1 MNRTLKATITA
12 VLLGTATLAVA
23 QSPSE
28 SFADRIRQFQAL
40 SGVGPAY
47 KAPPTF
53 SNEQKA
59 PTPRLST
66 REFQAMS
73 SDSVAF
79 KLPAGSDTSAFAK
92 AGGANVANQPVT
104 RPRPAGI
111 QPYAPTVSSPS
122 N

>member
-1 MNRTLKATITA
+1 MNRTLKSTITA

-28 SFADRIRQFQAL
+28 SFADTIRQFQAL
-40 SGVGPAY
+40 SGAGPAF
-47 KAPPTF
+47 KPQPTF
-53 SNEQKA
+53 SNEPKA
-59 PTPRLST
+59 PAPRLST

-92 AGGANVANQPVT
+92 AGGGNVANQAVT

-111 QPYAPTVSSPS
+111 QPSGPIVSSPS